1 MSGALLVLSGP
12 SGCGKS
18 SLVNE
23 ILKKNDDIYF
33 SISTTTRNPR
43 EGEKEGADYYYIS
56 KEQFQKEI
64 EEGLFLEWAEVH
76 GNYYGTSIKPIEKAL
91 KEGKLVI
98 FDIDVQ
104 GHQIVKKRYDSIM
117 TSLFITT
124 PNKEILKERLVNR
137 ATDKIEII
145 ENRIINAKSEMARI
159 EEYDY
164 LLVNDDF
171 KLSLDK
177 FESVVKVARLKQT
190 EDELKQFRNGW

>member
-1 MSGALLVLSGP
+1 MALLVLSGP

-23 ILKKNDDIYF
+23 VLKKNDDIYF
-33 SISTTTRNPR
+33 SISTTTRKPR
-43 EGEKEGADYYYIS
+43 EGEKEGKDYFYIS

-91 KEGKLVI
+91 EEGKLVI

-104 GHQIVKKRYDSIM
+104 GHEIVKKRYASIM

-124 PNKEILKERLVNR
+124 PNKEILKERLIKR

-145 ENRIINAKSEMARI
+145 ENRIQNAKSEMARI

-164 LLVNDDF
+164 LLINDDF

-177 FESVVKVARLKQT
+177 FESIVKVARLKQT
-190 EDELKQFRNGW
+190 EDEIEQFRNAW

>member
-1 MSGALLVLSGP
+1 VSLLVLSGP

-23 ILKKNDDIYF
+23 VLKENDDIYF
-33 SISTTTRNPR
+33 SISTTTRDAR
-43 EGEKEGADYYYIS
+43 AGEEEGKDYYYIS

-76 GNYYGTSIKPIEKAL
+76 GNYYGTSIKPIEDAL
-91 KEGKLVI
+91 SKDKLVI

-104 GHQIVKKRYDSIM
+104 GHEIVKKRYASIM

-124 PNKEILKERLVNR
+124 PNKEILKERLIKR
-137 ATDKIEII
+137 ATDKIEVI
-145 ENRIINAKSEMARI
+145 ESRIINAKSEMERI

-171 KLSLDK
+171 KLSLDNFK
-177 FESVVKVARLKQT
+177 SIVKVARLKRPENQI
-190 EDELKQFRNGW
+190 EQFRVCW

>member
-1 MSGALLVLSGP
+1 MGGVILVLSGP

-18 SLVNE
+18 SLINE
-23 ILKKNDDIYF
+23 VLQKNDDIYF
-33 SISTTTRNPR
+33 SISTTTREIR
-43 EGEKEGADYYYIS
+43 DGEKEGVDYYYIS

-76 GNYYGTSIKPIEKAL
+76 GNFYGTSVKPIENAL
-91 KEGKLVI
+91 KNGKLVI

-104 GHQIVKKRYDSIM
+104 GHEIVKKRYSCIL

-124 PNKEILKERLVNR
+124 PNKDILKQRLIKR
-137 ATDKIEII
+137 ETDSTSAIDKRIENAKIE
-145 ENRIINAKSEMARI
+145 MQRI

-171 KLSLDK
+171 KVTLDN
-177 FESVVKVARLKQT
+177 FEAVVKVARLKQDLS
-190 EDELKQFRNGW
+190 EVKEFRRHW

>member
-1 MSGALLVLSGP
+1 MKLALLVLSGP

-23 ILKKNDDIYF
+23 VLKENDDIYF

-43 EGEKEGADYYYIS
+43 EGEKEGKDYYYIS

-64 EEGLFLEWAEVH
+64 AEGLFLEWAEVH
-76 GNYYGTSIKPIEKAL
+76 GNYYGTSIKPIEDAL
-91 KEGKLVI
+91 KNGKLVI

-104 GHQIVKKRYDSIM
+104 GHKIVKKRYASIM

-124 PNKEILKERLVNR
+124 PNQNILKERLINR
-137 ATDKIEII
+137 ATDKIETI
-145 ENRIINAKSEMARI
+145 ENRLINAKSEMARI
-159 EEYDY
+159 GEYDY

-171 KLSLDK
+171 KLSLES
-177 FESVVKVARLKQT
+177 FESIVKVARLKQT
-190 EDELKQFRNGW
+190 KEKIEQFRVGW

>member
-1 MSGALLVLSGP
+1 LALLVLSGP

-23 ILKKNDDIYF
+23 VLKKNDDIYF
-33 SISTTTRNPR
+33 SISTTTRKPR
-43 EGEKEGADYYYIS
+43 EGEKEGKDYFYIS

-91 KEGKLVI
+91 EEGKLVI

-104 GHQIVKKRYDSIM
+104 GHEIVKKRYASIM

-124 PNKEILKERLVNR
+124 PNKEILKERLIKR

-145 ENRIINAKSEMARI
+145 ENRIQNAKSEMARI

-164 LLVNDDF
+164 LLINDDF

-177 FESVVKVARLKQT
+177 FESIVKVARLKQT
-190 EDELKQFRNGW
+190 EDEIEQFRNAW

>member
-1 MSGALLVLSGP
+1 MALLVLSGP

-23 ILKKNDDIYF
+23 VLKENNDIYF

-43 EGEKEGADYYYIS
+43 EGEKEGKDYFYIS

-76 GNYYGTSIKPIEKAL
+76 GNYYGTSIKPIEIAL

-104 GHQIVKKRYDSIM
+104 GHEIIKKRYASIM

-124 PNKEILKERLVNR
+124 PNKEILKERLIKR

-145 ENRIINAKSEMARI
+145 ENRIVNAKSEMARI

-164 LLVNDDF
+164 LLVNDNF
-171 KLSLDK
+171 KLTLDK
-177 FESVVKVARLKQT
+177 FESVVKAARLKKPEEQI
-190 EDELKQFRNGW
+190 EQFRTAW